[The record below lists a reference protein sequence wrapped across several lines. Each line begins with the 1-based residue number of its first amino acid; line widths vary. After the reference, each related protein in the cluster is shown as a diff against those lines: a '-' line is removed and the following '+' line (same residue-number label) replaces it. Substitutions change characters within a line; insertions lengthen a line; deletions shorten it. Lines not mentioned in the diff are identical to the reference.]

1 MKIEILG
8 SCCSNCEKLY
18 QNALDAVKQSGK
30 EAEVVKVDDLQ
41 KIMSYGVLS
50 TPSLVIDGVVKVS
63 GKVLK
68 VKEIKELIK

>member
-30 EAEVVKVDDLQ
+30 EVEVVKVDDLQ

-50 TPSLVIDGVVKVS
+50 TPALVIDGVVKVS
-63 GKVLK
+63 GKLLK
-68 VKEIKELIK
+68 AKEIKELIK